1 VSRKNRRLSVRTK
14 NVVVEPYNPKWKEEF
29 ERLKSYFESH
39 IGSMI
44 IGIEH
49 VGSTSVEGL
58 SAKPIIDLD
67 MVIENYDR
75 FDEVK
80 NILEGLG
87 YYHEGDLGI
96 KGREAFEYEGKEDFL
111 THHLYVCPKDSQALR
126 NHLVF
131 RDHLRKN
138 KYDRDM
144 YGQVKS
150 KAALD
155 HPRDIDGYMEAKSH
169 LILEIYEKLG
179 LELQ

>member
-1 VSRKNRRLSVRTK
+1 VRTK

-75 FDEVK
+75 FD
-80 NILEGLG
+80 
-87 YYHEGDLGI
+87 
-96 KGREAFEYEGKEDFL
+96 
-111 THHLYVCPKDSQALR
+111 
-126 NHLVF
+126 
-131 RDHLRKN
+131 
-138 KYDRDM
+138 
-144 YGQVKS
+144 
-150 KAALD
+150 
-155 HPRDIDGYMEAKSH
+155 
-169 LILEIYEKLG
+169 
-179 LELQ
+179 